1 MLPKLSVNKPMTIVV
16 AIILV
21 VILGYLSC
29 INTGVDL
36 LPDMEMPYVLVMTV
50 SQGSSPEEVESR
62 ITAPLEASLGLLS
75 GLKNMSSSSSEGVSM
90 LIMEFQQ
97 QADMSSIMVEMSSL
111 VNSAAA
117 AFPENTASPVFIR
130 LNPSMLP
137 VMMLTASREGDT
149 PAEFSAYVEDTLIP
163 AFQRLDGVAN
173 VEAMGLITTQAE
185 LVWDEEALENY
196 NDLILEEV
204 DNQLAQAKRRL
215 DSAKKELSQQREAL
229 DEKSSELYD
238 QLAQAGNQLVSGRV
252 QLEIGQSQLDAAP
265 DELKAQREQLVA
277 TRDAILTVLDA
288 FDAKE
293 EINQALDVVNST
305 LYTLSKAEDAIS
317 MEFGSISAAR
327 RSIQQQKSDLD
338 AAYAAYNE
346 ALFTGNREDIE
357 AAAAELTAENNAS
370 AILIGR
376 IAKLLPEDYRPAIDI
391 AALPEDP
398 AAAYLIL
405 SAALTGCDNSLA
417 FLNTAI
423 NNAEAARNE
432 LENQESWLDFSELG
446 QMTKAEA
453 EKYLDQI
460 EDGIEQID
468 KALLIDIPQAQQQL
482 EESRRELDKGSLELE
497 RGKLEASTQL
507 SSAGVQL
514 ALGEAQLEAAYDEFY
529 AARDTAFKNAGL
541 DGALTPALLS
551 TILGAEHFSMPAGYI
566 EDNEQNI
573 LLKVGDKFTSL
584 EEMQDLTLLDLDL
597 ADIGQIK
604 VRDVTDLQITDNSGE
619 SYAMVNGSPGLIL
632 SIQKQSL
639 SSTAEVSENLN
650 EAIEELMANTP
661 GLNLTPVY
669 DQGYY
674 IDVALSAVL
683 DNLLLGAVLAILVLF
698 LFLRNYRPT
707 LIVALSI
714 PISLLFALTLMYFS
728 GVSINVISL
737 AGLAMGVGMLVDNS
751 IVVIENIYRLRSEG
765 MPAREAAIKGA
776 RQVTGAIVSSTLTTA
791 CVFLPVVFTHG
802 LTRELFADMGLTV
815 AYSLLAS
822 LLVALTLIPAAS
834 SNLLN
839 KPTAETPF
847 YRRLAEKYTA
857 LLQKN
862 LNRKWPLMTA
872 AGVVIVFCLVCTFL
886 MGTGFIPEVDYAQL
900 TITMKAQDKDTPDQ
914 EIQELSNQVLDR
926 ILTLDYVDMAAA
938 YDAGA
943 MSMGTLMG
951 TLMGS
956 EGDINMYILLDPD
969 SGVPSARAAAA
980 IKDLTADMP
989 VELEIESSGADMSA
1003 MIGSGAQ
1010 INIKGDDLDTLTA
1023 AAGEIAGLIG
1033 GIEGFTNIDDGCG
1046 EPQPELRVTVDKNM
1060 AMSYG
1065 LTVAQ
1070 VYIQLAGELNSSQQV
1085 ITINTEDGEYPVI
1098 ISRDPQ
1104 STLTGEKL
1112 ADYSFQVEVPSVDG
1126 GEPEEKTVYLSSIAT
1141 ISRQDGLA
1149 SINHQNSSRYL
1160 QVTAEAAEGYNLGI
1174 ISRELEKELANYDPP
1189 AGVNIELAGENKE
1202 ITDML
1207 GDALLM
1213 IILACAF
1220 IYLIMVAQFQS
1231 LLLPFIIIFTIPLAF
1246 SGGLFV
1252 LIACGQEITIVAMLG
1267 FLLLAGI
1274 VVNNGIIFIDRVNQ
1288 LLAEGTDPRQ
1298 ALILTGRQRLRPIL
1312 MTALTTICS
1321 LLSLVFSQQMGAE
1334 LLRPMA
1340 IVAAGGLVYATILTL
1355 FLVPSLYE
1363 ILYRSGQKRKA
1374 RRSRKKNG
1382 ICDEIELEDESGAKL
1397 LLTE

>member
-1 MLPKLSVNKPMTIVV
+1 M
-16 AIILV
+16 
-21 VILGYLSC
+21 
-29 INTGVDL
+29 
-36 LPDMEMPYVLVMTV
+36 
-50 SQGSSPEEVESR
+50 
-62 ITAPLEASLGLLS
+62 
-75 GLKNMSSSSSEGVSM
+75 
-90 LIMEFQQ
+90 
-97 QADMSSIMVEMSSL
+97 
-111 VNSAAA
+111 
-117 AFPENTASPVFIR
+117 
-130 LNPSMLP
+130 
-137 VMMLTASREGDT
+137 
-149 PAEFSAYVEDTLIP
+149 
-163 AFQRLDGVAN
+163 
-173 VEAMGLITTQAE
+173 
-185 LVWDEEALENY
+185 
-196 NDLILEEV
+196 
-204 DNQLAQAKRRL
+204 
-215 DSAKKELSQQREAL
+215 
-229 DEKSSELYD
+229 
-238 QLAQAGNQLVSGRV
+238 
-252 QLEIGQSQLDAAP
+252 DAAP

-277 TRDAILTVLDA
+277 TSDAILTVLDA

-293 EINQALDVVNST
+293 EISQALDVVNST
-305 LYTLSKAEDAIS
+305 LYALSKAEDAIS

-346 ALFTGNREDIE
+346 ALSTGDSADIE
-357 AAAAELTAENNAS
+357 AAADQLTAENNAS

-376 IAKLLPEDYRPAIDI
+376 MLELLPEDYRPAIDI
-391 AALPEDP
+391 SALPEDP

-405 SAALTGCDNSLA
+405 SSALTGCDNSLA
-417 FLNTAI
+417 SLDTAI
-423 NNAEAARNE
+423 SNAEATRNE
-432 LENQESWLDFSELG
+432 LENQESWLDFSEFG

-453 EKYLDQI
+453 EDYLEQI

-482 EESRRELDKGSLELE
+482 EESRQELDKGALELE
-497 RGKLEASTQL
+497 KGKLEASTQL

-514 ALGEAQLEAAYDEFY
+514 ALGEAQLDAAYDEFY
-529 AARDTAFKNAGL
+529 AARDAAFKNAGL

-597 ADIGQIK
+597 ADIGEIK
-604 VRDVTDLQITDNSGE
+604 VRDVTTLQITDNSAE
-619 SYAMVNGSPGLIL
+619 SYAMVNGNPGLIL

-639 SSTAEVSENLN
+639 SSTAEVSDNLN
-650 EAIEELMANTP
+650 KAMKELMEETP
-661 GLNLTPVY
+661 GLDLTPVY

-765 MPAREAAIKGA
+765 MPAKEAAIKGA
-776 RQVTGAIVSSTLTTA
+776 RQVTGAIVSSTLTTV

-822 LLVALTLIPAAS
+822 LLVALTLIPAAGS
-834 SNLLN
+834 TLLN
-839 KPTAETPF
+839 KPGGETPF
-847 YRRLAEKYTA
+847 YRRFAEKYTA

-862 LNRKWPLMTA
+862 LNRKWPLMTV

-900 TITMKAQDKDTPDQ
+900 TITMKAQDQDAPDQ
-914 EIQELSNQVLDR
+914 EVQELSNQVLDR

-938 YDAGA
+938 YDGSS
-943 MSMGTLMG
+943 MSMSMLT
-951 TLMGS
+951 GS

-969 SGVPSARAAAA
+969 SGVPSAKAAAA
-980 IKDLTADMP
+980 IQELTADMP

-1010 INIKGDDLDTLTA
+1010 INIKGDDLDTLKA
-1023 AAGEIAGLIG
+1023 AAQEIAELIW

-1046 EPQPELRVTVDKNM
+1046 EPQPELRVTVDKNK

-1065 LTVAQ
+1065 LTVAH
-1070 VYIQLAGELNSSQQV
+1070 VYSQLAGELNSSQQV
-1085 ITINTEDGEYPVI
+1085 ITIDTQDGEYPVI
-1098 ISRDPQ
+1098 ISRDPE
-1104 STLTGEKL
+1104 TALTREKL

-1160 QVTAEAAEGYNLGI
+1160 QVTAEAAEGYNLGL
-1174 ISRELEKELANYDPP
+1174 ISRDLEKALANYDPP
-1189 AGVNIELAGENKE
+1189 AGVSVELAGENEE
-1202 ITDML
+1202 IMNML

-1213 IILACAF
+1213 IVLACAF

-1274 VVNNGIIFIDRVNQ
+1274 VVNNGIVFIDRVNQ
-1288 LLAEGTDPRQ
+1288 LLAEGMDQRQ

-1382 ICDEIELEDESGAKL
+1382 ICDEIELEDESGAEL